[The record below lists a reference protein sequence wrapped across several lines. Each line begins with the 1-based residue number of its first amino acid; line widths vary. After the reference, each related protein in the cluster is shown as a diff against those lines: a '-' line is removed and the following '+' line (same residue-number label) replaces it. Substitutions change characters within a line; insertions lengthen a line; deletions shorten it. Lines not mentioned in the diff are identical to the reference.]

1 MVPFAFFD
9 TGPAM
14 KQLLCITL
22 AATLGIAVDAAAQS
36 MKPGLWE
43 FSFKMQNGSVDMDKA
58 RAEMQKQMASMPPEQ
73 RKMME
78 DVMAKRGMSPGGS
91 ASGGTTTQACIT
103 KEMAER
109 NEVPSQKSDCKTT
122 TSPRMGN
129 SMKMS
134 FVCANPPSTGEG
146 ELTFASP
153 ELFTMKMQVTS
164 AARGTPEKTSMEQ
177 TGKWLAADCGSV
189 KPTAAPAK

>member
-1 MVPFAFFD
+1 MR
-9 TGPAM
+9 
-14 KQLLCITL
+14 QLLYITF
-22 AATLGIAVDAAAQS
+22 AAMLGIAFDANAQS

-43 FSFKMQNGSVDMDKA
+43 FSFKMQNGSADMDRA
-58 RAEMQKQMASMPPEQ
+58 HAEMQKQMASMPPEQ

-78 DVMAKRGMSPGGS
+78 DAMAKRGMSPGGGS
-91 ASGGTTTQACIT
+91 SGGTTTQACIT

-129 SMKMS
+129 TVKMS
-134 FVCANPPSTGEG
+134 FVCTNPPSTGEG

-153 ELFTMKMQVTS
+153 EAFTMKMQVAS
-164 AARGTPEKTSMEQ
+164 AARGAPDKMNMEQ
-177 TGKWLAADCGSV
+177 TGKWLTADCGSV
-189 KPTAAPAK
+189 KPAAAPAK